1 MPAEPHDRAT
11 IIRRP
16 LLTALLGPRGRLCGR
31 VEVKEITF
39 EPGQKTG
46 LHLHKIPVVG
56 YIAAGEF
63 LFQIEGKPAKRLK
76 AGDAFYEPAD
86 TRIVHF
92 DNASDQAP
100 GTFIAF
106 YLLGTTDSELITMLE

>member
-11 IIRRP
+11 IIRSP

-56 YIAAGEF
+56 YSR
-63 LFQIEGKPAKRLK
+63 PANSCSRSK
-76 AGDAFYEPAD
+76 AS
-86 TRIVHF
+86 RQSV
-92 DNASDQAP
+92 
-100 GTFIAF
+100 
-106 YLLGTTDSELITMLE
+106 

>member
-11 IIRRP
+11 IIRKP

-63 LFQIEGKPAKRLK
+63 LFQVEGKPAKRLK

-86 TRIVHF
+86 TQSCISTMRRIRRPEPSSHSISWARRI
-92 DNASDQAP
+92 AS
-100 GTFIAF
+100 
-106 YLLGTTDSELITMLE
+106 